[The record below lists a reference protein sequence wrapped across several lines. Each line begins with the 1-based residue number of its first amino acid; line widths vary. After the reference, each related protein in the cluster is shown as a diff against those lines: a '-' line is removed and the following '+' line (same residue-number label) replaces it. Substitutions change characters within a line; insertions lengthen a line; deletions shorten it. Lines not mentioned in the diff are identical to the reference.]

1 MSNQENNTAQ
11 NSVLNTIHKVE
22 GFDPAAYAV
31 PYVDLNTG
39 ETRKRLP
46 VMAQMAWFRLVYREG
61 KIAVSVTPGKD
72 CFVATAR
79 VYPSYKDPA
88 DSYLAE
94 ATASRTFDP
103 SKPSVSPREWAQT
116 AAVGIALR
124 NAGFGLQFGAAGDDF
139 LNLAPNELGI
149 TVDPIPAGV
158 PQEAAPTPDGSAT
171 GTAPVAVPAE
181 PPEPKR
187 ELTPD
192 VKYNSEL
199 VARLINTLMR
209 MGKKSVAQ
217 KIVYSAFE
225 SIKAKKKDMEP
236 LEVFIHAVENVKPK
250 LEVKSRRVGGAT
262 YQVPVEVPNERQTA
276 LAIRWITTYSQAKKG
291 KSMVD
296 ALASEL
302 LDAFDNTGASVK
314 KKEDTQKMA
323 QANKAFAH
331 YRW

>member
-61 KIAVSVTPGKD
+61 KIAVSVAPGKD

-158 PQEAAPTPDGSAT
+158 PQESAPAPDGPAT
-171 GTAPVAVPAE
+171 GTAPVAAAAE

-187 ELTPD
+187 ELTPEEKFLQASS
-192 VKYNSEL
+192 VLWPTKKH
-199 VARLINTLMR
+199 AGRTLGQVMQ
-209 MGKKSVAQ
+209 MDPS
-217 KIVYSAFE
+217 
-225 SIKAKKKDMEP
+225 
-236 LEVFIHAVENVKPK
+236 AVEWLANRYDRNPDVSAAAKYMC
-250 LEVKSRRVGGAT
+250 E
-262 YQVPVEVPNERQTA
+262 YA
-276 LAIRWITTYSQAKKG
+276 LNHQSA
-291 KSMVD
+291 
-296 ALASEL
+296 
-302 LDAFDNTGASVK
+302 
-314 KKEDTQKMA
+314 
-323 QANKAFAH
+323 
-331 YRW
+331 